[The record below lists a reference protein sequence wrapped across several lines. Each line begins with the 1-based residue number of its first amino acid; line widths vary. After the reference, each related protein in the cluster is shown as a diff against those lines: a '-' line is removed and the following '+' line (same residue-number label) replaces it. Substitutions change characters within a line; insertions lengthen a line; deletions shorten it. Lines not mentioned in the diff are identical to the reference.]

1 VTTWHIHCDGTAL
14 PNPGRIGIG
23 AVLRAPDGSRHEL
36 SEAPGLNGCNNE
48 AEALALIAALK
59 RAKVLGARVLCIR
72 CDSIV
77 LVEQTTGATRTK
89 IARLATLFEECRT
102 LLNAFDSVDFRWT
115 SRQRNQEADTLARNA
130 LGLAAKAPKKRSNAA
145 KIRRKH

>member
-1 VTTWHIHCDGTAL
+1 MWQIHCDGTAL

-23 AVLRAPDGSRHEL
+23 AVLRAPDGTRHEL

-48 AEALALIAALK
+48 AEALALIVALK
-59 RAKVLGARVLCIR
+59 RAKTLGAHALCIR

-77 LVEQTTGATRTK
+77 LVEQTTGTTRTK
-89 IARLATLFEECRT
+89 IARLAKLFEECRS
-102 LLNAFDSVDFRWT
+102 LLAAFDTIDFRWT
-115 SRQRNQEADTLARNA
+115 SRQLNQEADALARSA

-145 KIRRKH
+145 KIKRKH